1 VSDPA
6 AHSLSDADNGDE
18 PTFAAL
24 PEGLLAPLLELAGDV
39 LRALSPADVPPAARR
54 LATFDRRGLATPAA
68 RAQLRRLLDTDEQ
81 VAAAVADTYARSPE
95 AGAALERWDP
105 DQATARVAGA
115 SADGQLPTLVCALYT
130 VRPAGWEFALGLAV
144 ATYEARRAEAELAE
158 QMRVLEER
166 AATLEEAKRRAEVAR
181 AAAEAQTETLD
192 GQLKQ
197 ARRGRRADEERV
209 LAELTATRARVGE
222 LEADLAEAVRRRGE
236 AEAQVKAEARRATA
250 EQRART
256 EAERLVAEA
265 AAPETAPAP
274 PPGPDPAAVAE
285 AAATAGRLIEAISAA
300 AGLTDRLREA
310 AALAGRLGELLDPDG
325 TGEPAPAPAPAAEGA
340 GAPARPDR
348 PRRVLVQIPPGMM
361 AETPEAA
368 EAMVR
373 TPELAVVVD
382 GYNVSMLAWPE
393 APVAEQRERLFRAL
407 AEFQL
412 RTRVGV
418 TLVFDGAEV
427 AGVRP
432 PRRPGL
438 RVVFSAPGQEADEVV
453 VAEVAARPLDVPVLV
468 ISSDAWVRRRAEAFG
483 AQVLPSA
490 VFLALL
496 RR

>member
-1 VSDPA
+1 VTDPA
-6 AHSLSDADNGDE
+6 PHPLSDDHSDDE
-18 PTFAAL
+18 PPVAAL
-24 PEGLLAPLLELAGDV
+24 PDGLLAPLLELAGDV
-39 LRALSPADVPPAARR
+39 LRALSPADVPVAARR
-54 LATFDRRGLATPAA
+54 LAAFDRRGLATPAA

-81 VAAAVADTYARSPE
+81 VAAAVADAYARSPE
-95 AGAALERWDP
+95 AAAALEHWDP
-105 DQATARVAGA
+105 DQSVARVARA
-115 SADGQLPTLVCALYT
+115 SGDGQLPVLVSALYT
-130 VRPAGWEFALGLAV
+130 VRPAGWVFALGLAV
-144 ATYEARRAEAELAE
+144 ATFEARRAEAELAE

-166 AATLEEAKRRAEVAR
+166 AATLEEANRRAEVAK

-192 GQLKQ
+192 AQLKQ
-197 ARRGRRADEERV
+197 ARRARRAEEERV
-209 LAELTATRARVGE
+209 LAELAAARARVEE

-256 EAERLVAEA
+256 EAVRLAAEA
-265 AAPETAPAP
+265 AAAPEAAPAP

-285 AAATAGRLIEAISAA
+285 AAATAARLAEAISAA
-300 AGLTDRLREA
+300 AGLTDTLREA
-310 AALAGRLGELLDPDG
+310 ADLAGRLGRLLDPNA
-325 TGEPAPAPAPAAEGA
+325 TGEPASGPAPASEGA
-340 GAPARPDR
+340 TARSER
-348 PRRVLVQIPPGMM
+348 PRRSPVQIPPGMM
-361 AETPEAA
+361 ADTPEAA

-373 TPELAVVVD
+373 TPGLAVVVD

-393 APVAEQRERLFRAL
+393 MRVAEQRERLFGAL

-412 RTRVGV
+412 RTRVEV
-418 TLVFDGAEV
+418 TLVFDGAAV

-432 PRRPGL
+432 PRKPGL

-453 VAEVAARPLDVPVLV
+453 VQEVGARSLDVPVLV
-468 ISSDAWVRRRAEAFG
+468 VSSDAWVRRRAEGFG